1 MKDAGVIGGGKL
13 KPRRAEECQ
22 KRECYKGVGPW
33 ELGKQ
38 EGEPGWM
45 TEYSVRKEGGGGGE
59 KQEVLKADE
68 ERQKHRE

>member
-13 KPRRAEECQ
+13 KPRHAEECQ

-45 TEYSVRKEGGGGGE
+45 TEYSVRKEGGGGE